1 MAMSNRSSVLLLC
14 LLLVAVGGATAA
26 AHANKNVTFAGG
38 GLHHYFYLDSCPQL
52 ETLVRST
59 VESALQQDVRLTAG
73 LLRIFFHDCF
83 PQVRSI
89 DRLLLLLLLPQLLLP
104 LTSYLI
110 TRSE

>member
-1 MAMSNRSSVLLLC
+1 MTVSNRSSVLVLLC

-26 AHANKNVTFAGG
+26 AAHGNKNVTSAG

-83 PQVRSI
+83 PQVRSRSI
-89 DRLLLLLLLPQLLLP
+89 GCFFFFVS
-104 LTSYLI
+104 SYHYQA
-110 TRSE
+110 T